1 MRLIKPKF
9 WDLSYLTYQSIL
21 LYPFTF
27 ILDIRDLITFYIK
40 PKKYNEIRTICVGN
54 IYLGGTGKTPLVDF
68 LANDLKVKFK
78 TVIIKKKYQS
88 HLDEKKLLEK
98 NNKVF
103 FYKDRRISLI
113 KAIKEKY
120 QLVIF
125 DDGLQDKKIEYDL
138 KIVCFNSI
146 SLAGNQLRIPSG
158 PLREKLNNLKKYDAI
173 FINGKILNR
182 KFINQ
187 IKKINPKIAI
197 FNGEYICSNLYKYKK
212 NSYLIFSGIGN
223 PLAFKNTLS
232 KYNIKFKSS
241 LVYPDHYD
249 YSNNDIRKIKKIAKD
264 KNLKILT
271 TEKDF
276 YRIPIKERGNI
287 DYLKVNLK
295 INKQKGFK
303 RFIMKNLWKI

>member
-9 WDLSYLTYQSIL
+9 WDLNYLTYQSIL

-27 ILDIRDLITFYIK
+27 IIDIKDLITFYVK
-40 PKKYNEIRTICVGN
+40 PKNYNKIKTICVGN

-68 LANDLKVKFK
+68 LAKNLKRKFK
-78 TVIIKKKYQS
+78 TAIIKKKYQS
-88 HLDEKKLLEK
+88 HLDEKRLLEK
-98 NNKVF
+98 SNKVF
-103 FYKDRRISLI
+103 FNKDRRVSLT
-113 KAIKEKY
+113 KAIKEKF

-125 DDGLQDKKIEYDL
+125 DDGLQDKKIEYNL

-146 SLAGNQLRIPSG
+146 SLAGNQLRIPAG

-173 FINGKILNR
+173 FIIGKVMDK
-182 KFINQ
+182 KFLNQ
-187 IKKINPKIAI
+187 IKKINPKISI

-223 PLAFKNTLS
+223 PLAFKNTLL
-232 KYNIKFKSS
+232 KYNIKFTSS

-249 YSNNDIRKIKKIAKD
+249 YSEMDIRKIKKIAKD
-264 KNLKILT
+264 NNLKILT

-276 YRIPIKERGNI
+276 YRIPTKQRKNI

-295 INKQKGFK
+295 INKQKEFK
-303 RFIMKNLWKI
+303 KFLIKNL

>member
-9 WDLSYLTYQSIL
+9 WDLNYLTYRSIL

-27 ILDIRDLITFYIK
+27 ILDIRDLITIYIK
-40 PKKYNEIRTICVGN
+40 PKNYNEIKTICIGN

-68 LANDLKVKFK
+68 LANYLKTKFK
-78 TVIIKKKYQS
+78 TAIIKKKYQS

-103 FYKDRRISLI
+103 FNKDRRISLM

-125 DDGLQDKKIEYDL
+125 DDGLQDKKIKYDL

-146 SLAGNQLRIPSG
+146 SLAGNQLRIPAG
-158 PLREKLNNLKKYDAI
+158 PLREKLESLKKYDAI
-173 FINGKILNR
+173 FVNGKVMNR

-187 IKKINPKIAI
+187 LKKINPKIFI

-212 NSYLIFSGIGN
+212 NNYLIFSGIGN

-241 LVYPDHYD
+241 LEYPDHYN
-249 YSNNDIRKIKKIAKD
+249 YSKNDIKKIKKIAKD
-264 KNLKILT
+264 KKLKILT

-276 YRIPIKERGNI
+276 YRIPIKERKNI
-287 DYLKVNLK
+287 DYLKINLK
-295 INKQKGFK
+295 IIKQREFK
-303 RFIMKNLWKI
+303 RFIIKNL

>member
-276 YRIPIKERGNI
+276 YRIPIKERRNI

-303 RFIMKNLWKI
+303 RFIMKNL

>member
-173 FINGKILNR
+173 FINGKVLNR

-249 YSNNDIRKIKKIAKD
+249 YSDNDIRKIKKIAKD

-303 RFIMKNLWKI
+303 RFIMKNL

>member
-138 KIVCFNSI
+138 KIVCFNST

-173 FINGKILNR
+173 FINGKVLNR

-303 RFIMKNLWKI
+303 RFIMKNL

>member
-98 NNKVF
+98 NNRVF

-173 FINGKILNR
+173 FINGKVLNR

-303 RFIMKNLWKI
+303 RFIMKNL

>member
-9 WDLSYLTYQSIL
+9 WDLNYLTFPSIL

-27 ILDIRDLITFYIK
+27 ILDIRNLITIYIK
-40 PKKYNEIRTICVGN
+40 PKNYNEIKTICIGN

-68 LANDLKVKFK
+68 LAKDLKLKFK
-78 TVIIKKKYQS
+78 TAIIKKQYQS

-138 KIVCFNSI
+138 KIVCFNST

-173 FINGKILNR
+173 FINGKVLNR

-303 RFIMKNLWKI
+303 RFIMKNL

>member
-1 MRLIKPKF
+1 M
-9 WDLSYLTYQSIL
+9 
-21 LYPFTF
+21 
-27 ILDIRDLITFYIK
+27 
-40 PKKYNEIRTICVGN
+40 
-54 IYLGGTGKTPLVDF
+54 
-68 LANDLKVKFK
+68 
-78 TVIIKKKYQS
+78 
-88 HLDEKKLLEK
+88 
-98 NNKVF
+98 
-103 FYKDRRISLI
+103 
-113 KAIKEKY
+113 
-120 QLVIF
+120 
-125 DDGLQDKKIEYDL
+125 
-138 KIVCFNSI
+138 
-146 SLAGNQLRIPSG
+146 RIPSG

-173 FINGKILNR
+173 FINGKVLNR

-303 RFIMKNLWKI
+303 RFIMKNL